1 MTDREKLEKIYEFV
15 KQQEDY
21 FYDRIDKHEIMSVPY
36 FQCLSNATQSQKI
49 RYFIDELMEK

>member
-21 FYDRIDKHEIMSVPY
+21 YYDRSDRCKYMSVSY
-36 FQCLSNATQSQKI
+36 FQCLSTATQSQKI